1 MKKNNDYK
9 FDSNNLSLVR
19 FDMDVKTADIVEIIL
34 DNLTKEEMDM
44 VMYLTYN
51 TPFISSTED
60 DESYW
65 DIIFLD
71 CEVKNCIET
80 ILKKYNVEYICQDI
94 TNLYDEKSEQLDIDF
109 VKEIDDF
116 LDKHLDVDTI
126 LDKIT
131 DKGIESLKKYEL
143 NFLERQ
149 SAK

>member
-71 CEVKNCIET
+71 SEVKNCIET
-80 ILKKYNVEYICQDI
+80 ILKKYNVDAN
-94 TNLYDEKSEQLDIDF
+94 NLH
-109 VKEIDDF
+109 EI
-116 LDKHLDVDTI
+116 
-126 LDKIT
+126 
-131 DKGIESLKKYEL
+131 
-143 NFLERQ
+143 
-149 SAK
+149 